1 MAEPPPIQRHGYGI
15 DSRPTPGNLFAM
27 GWSMALSKG
36 YYLIQKTGY
45 ENNLFIKQDDLF

>member
-27 GWSMALSKG
+27 GWSNALSKG
-36 YYLIQKTGY
+36 
-45 ENNLFIKQDDLF
+45 FI